1 MNEEKTYLTDEQ
13 LDVLAST
20 LEEERNS
27 TVEDAKNVTVDENA
41 ELESESVTL
50 KDGSNASDI
59 MVKTVDT
66 MPAKEGVSL
75 FDLDSDD
82 IIEAAKNSNYDIT
95 QVDEKTKEMLT
106 KELDLSDDDV
116 FRLVETLSKMKTDKG
131 FNVYA
136 GLPEKI
142 RAMVRT
148 MASTLG
154 LGPKEYNNISKAVM
168 NELVADANIDSA
180 FVDLENAL
188 NEALNIPSIID
199 LYSDHMKTVME
210 VNLPQM
216 IENIKDEE
224 PEKAELLTRVSDA
237 FKKGYTFE
245 VAKEK
250 YENTTSLRKAVRRED
265 KVIKRCLNEFNF
277 KNEKSN
283 FKFNDATEIPEVLH
297 HILIE
302 EPMMILDEY
311 KDNKDNIPKHV
322 KKILDMNITS
332 SDIDK
337 FAVLIT
343 KSCEDLNPRDIVD
356 ASYMYY
362 LIKNIVVLKHTQ
374 EAKTDFAVELII
386 NICDTIAYLRNKEA
400 EFYAEQGIQQS

>member
-13 LDVLAST
+13 LDVLADT
-20 LEEERNS
+20 LEEERIIS
-27 TVEDAKNVTVDENA
+27 TKDSAKDTETNENA
-41 ELESESVTL
+41 ELEAEQVTI
-50 KDGSNASDI
+50 SNDSDASDI
-59 MVKTVDT
+59 MIKTVDT

-75 FDLDSDD
+75 FDLDGDD
-82 IIEAAKNSNYDIT
+82 IIEYAKNADYDIT
-95 QVDEKTKEMLT
+95 QVDEKTKDMLS

-116 FRLVETLSKMKTDKG
+116 FRLVETLSRMKSEKG

-136 GLPEKI
+136 ALPEKI
-142 RAMVRT
+142 RAMVRA
-148 MASTLG
+148 MASNMG
-154 LGPKEYNNISKAVM
+154 LSPKEYNNISKAVM

-224 PEKAELLTRVSDA
+224 PEKAELLTMVSEA

-245 VAKEK
+245 TAKDM
-250 YENTTSLRKAVRRED
+250 YDNTTSLRKAIRRSD
-265 KVIKRCLNEFNF
+265 KMLKRCLNEFNF

-283 FKFNDATEIPEVLH
+283 FKFNDATEIPGVLH

-302 EPMMILDEY
+302 EPMALLEEHKDD
-311 KDNKDNIPKHV
+311 KDNLPEHV
-322 KKILDMNITS
+322 KKILDMQITS
-332 SDIDK
+332 LDIDK
-337 FAVLIT
+337 FAILVT

-362 LIKNIVVLKHTQ
+362 LVKNIVVLKHTQ
-374 EAKTDFAVELII
+374 EAKTEFAVELIS

-400 EFYAEQGIQQS
+400 EFYAARDIQ